1 MLKSNILSNQN
12 KGSILFYRE
21 GLESIINYENL
32 TISKNNFSY
41 IVRGDFV
48 IFIENFHNI
57 EFTYKGLNEDS
68 SEYEPCAYKNIKKPF
83 LILHKKYI
91 HDVYLNSNI
100 YPRLHFKPSKMLYIE
115 ISSYTDSQYLE
126 IKEYLS
132 QKRV

>member
-1 MLKSNILSNQN
+1 MMLKSNIQSNQN

-68 SEYEPCAYKNIKKPF
+68 NEYEPCTYKNIKKPF
-83 LILHKKYI
+83 LI
-91 HDVYLNSNI
+91 
-100 YPRLHFKPSKMLYIE
+100 
-115 ISSYTDSQYLE
+115 
-126 IKEYLS
+126 
-132 QKRV
+132 